1 MADIYLRGISDK
13 TIENLDEIAEKKHV
27 SRNKLI
33 ADILENYADCQDENL
48 HKMLPKIVECEVKDE
63 LKRFEESIRETMNL
77 FLITLLKMSKTNEKL
92 NTFLFPELEK
102 LNIDGLDCEQLLAI
116 INAETELNEDE
127 FLQKIVDVDF

>member
-1 MADIYLRGISDK
+1 
-13 TIENLDEIAEKKHV
+13 
-27 SRNKLI
+27 
-33 ADILENYADCQDENL
+33 
-48 HKMLPKIVECEVKDE
+48 MLPKIVECEVKDE